1 MMIRISEI
9 KVTPIKPNKTLIAF
23 CSFLVDECL
32 YVGDI
37 ALHYKPQEGRD
48 PYWLVYPSKILFNG
62 KRINTVHPIN
72 RETELFITRAV
83 VKRYEEQTKKIREDE
98 SRGGG
103 LSDEQFRK

>member
-1 MMIRISEI
+1 MIKISEI
-9 KVTPIKPNKTLIAF
+9 KITPIKLNKTLIAF
-23 CSFLVDECL
+23 CSFLVDACL

-37 ALHYKPQEGRD
+37 GLHYNPEREDD
-48 PYWLVYPSKILFNG
+48 PYWLVYPAKVLFNG

-83 VKRYEEQTKKIREDE
+83 VKRYEEQTKKIHEDE
-98 SRGGG
+98 SCGGG